1 MASPACRR
9 RPAAAKAKEE
19 EEYDEDDSDD
29 DEPRGGGGPCNLAI
43 FVALLVAVALACG
56 GLAMLNVRQAQG
68 QWPFEAATPEEAVEV
83 LE

>member
-1 MASPACRR
+1 MCAAERWRFADGNSSASRF
-9 RPAAAKAKEE
+9 
-19 EEYDEDDSDD
+19 DS
-29 DEPRGGGGPCNLAI
+29 EPRGGGGPCNLAF